1 MGERIAAELIPEK
14 TVDHSVPGLKQR
26 TDPPTAGRTPAARP
40 PILQPESGRGVGQ
53 SPTVPSQR
61 EALVPPVPSDERAA
75 FSLDAAPSEPLSE
88 FEIQTLIQFFT
99 TLDRWDREAHG
110 TQTM

>member
-1 MGERIAAELIPEK
+1 
-14 TVDHSVPGLKQR
+14 
-26 TDPPTAGRTPAARP
+26 
-40 PILQPESGRGVGQ
+40 
-53 SPTVPSQR
+53 
-61 EALVPPVPSDERAA
+61 VPPVPSDERAA